1 MPAALTEIADG
12 FDTVRSIVAARAW
25 SGRSGGIPLRAA
37 TSIVATV
44 HWTDRSFRLRK
55 PPTEFPPL
63 EALGGIPLRAA
74 TDMVA
79 TPHCG
84 ARFLSVEKGFD
95 EISATGGHRI
105 LSPRPFQVHGFKSP
119 SFRIAEI
126 RSTRKGHFG
135 FLCRSGGIRTRGLL
149 VPNQTRYQTA
159 LHLVTGADEGTR
171 TPDLLIT
178 NRLLYQL
185 SHIGTT
191 SDGYYIKAF
200 LVCPALFSYRKNMGC
215 RPVFLYSPS
224 SSKSRYFIMI
234 YPVCPLIST

>member
-1 MPAALTEIADG
+1 MAFLRRKSVPCHPAANRENTTTAGKSKTPGTLIYNVPG
-12 FDTVRSIVAARAW
+12 SRS
-25 SGRSGGIPLRAA
+25 
-37 TSIVATV
+37 
-44 HWTDRSFRLRK
+44 
-55 PPTEFPPL
+55 
-63 EALGGIPLRAA
+63 GGIPLRAA

-105 LSPRPFQVHGFKSP
+105 LSPRPFQGLR
-119 SFRIAEI
+119 FRNPDTKIAKPGYPQGAS
-126 RSTRKGHFG
+126 RFC
-135 FLCRSGGIRTRGLL
+135 CRSGGIRTRGLL

-191 SDGYYIKAF
+191 SNGYYIKAPH
-200 LVCPALFSYRKNMGC
+200 VCPA
-215 RPVFLYSPS
+215 
-224 SSKSRYFIMI
+224 
-234 YPVCPLIST
+234 